1 MGVRVRV
8 DERGRITL
16 PKEVRTAL
24 NIAPGD
30 ELTLS
35 VVGNRIVLEKST
47 DPFEKL
53 ARLLGSLSF
62 DRRLRAEAEQ
72 EAMRSATERLGS
84 HGKEVSPGNRF
95 STGA

>member
-47 DPFEKL
+47 DPFVKL
-53 ARLLGSLSF
+53 ARLLGTLSF
-62 DRRLRAEAEQ
+62 DRRLRVEAEQ
-72 EAMRSATERLGS
+72 EAMRSAVERLGS
-84 HGKEVSPGNRF
+84 YGKEVSPGNRF
-95 STGA
+95 STSA